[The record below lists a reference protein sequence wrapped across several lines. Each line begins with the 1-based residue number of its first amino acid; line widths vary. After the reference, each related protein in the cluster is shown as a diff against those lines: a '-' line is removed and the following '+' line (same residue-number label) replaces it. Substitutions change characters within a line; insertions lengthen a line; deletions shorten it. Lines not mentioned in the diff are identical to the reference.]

1 VRFMSVAPVR
11 YVVNYTR
18 RDALA
23 GSALAVS
30 VAAAGCLDFAA
41 GDGPQGPEGTPAT
54 LTCEDDA
61 FVRLD
66 RPFEGSVAETLVET
80 DETTVELS
88 TEGTAETYGQSL
100 RLVLRNTGDAPAV
113 TLGEAAYSLQ
123 RETGEGWLDVRGS
136 TTGEA
141 VELPRS
147 ESSLD
152 TSSAYSWDITLT
164 ESGIA
169 DAVDGVDLTVCPP
182 LGDGTYRFV
191 YWGLVDAPP
200 IGAEFELVG

>member
-1 VRFMSVAPVR
+1 MDH
-11 YVVNYTR
+11 TR
-18 RDALA
+18 REALA
-23 GSALAVS
+23 GSALALS
-30 VAAAGCLDFAA
+30 VATAGCLDFAA

-54 LTCEDDA
+54 LTCEDDG
-61 FVRLD
+61 FVRLA
-66 RPFEGSVAETLVET
+66 RPFEASVTETVVET
-80 DETTVELS
+80 DETAVELS
-88 TEGTAETYGQSL
+88 TEGTTETYGQSL
-100 RLVLRNTGDAPAV
+100 RLVLRNTGDAPAA

-147 ESSLD
+147 EASLD
-152 TSSAYSWDITLT
+152 TSSAYSWDVTLT
-164 ESGIA
+164 ETGIA
-169 DAVDGVDLTVCPP
+169 DAVGGLELDVCPP
-182 LGDGTYRFV
+182 LGPGTYRFV